1 MYRRLCVLQT
11 RVSKRSY
18 ASTSASHLDKWPGW
32 ETVIGIEVHA
42 QIKSR
47 QKLFSESLN
56 SNDEPPN
63 THVSLFDAAFPGT
76 LPRLNKYCVDLAI
89 RTALALNS
97 TVQPKSAFDR
107 KHYFYRDLPS
117 GYQITQNYGTE
128 PKSDS
133 SVLGTQVVIITA
145 PLATGGFLYL
155 DKAQRRVGLKQI
167 QLEQDTAKSTY
178 EQSLGATQ
186 IDLNRAGAG
195 LMEIV
200 SQPDMRSPEEAAAY
214 VRTLQALLRSV
225 GASDGNM
232 EQGSLRCD
240 VNVSVNR
247 AGEPFGTRCEIKN
260 LNSIKAVQVAIT
272 SEVYR
277 HIDLIERGL
286 SVPQE
291 TRGFDEE
298 RAETFKL
305 RSKEDAPDYR
315 YMPDP
320 NLPPVLI
327 TEAHVD
333 KVRQTMPELPT
344 ALSTRLQN
352 DYGLTE
358 RQAEVLMSVDSG
370 VNIGYDGEV
379 APPGAVPYFEEVAR
393 GRDPKVVVNWITQE
407 LLAQL
412 SRLDEPFSTNPIPPS
427 ALGELIDLLQA
438 GKITGTSA
446 KTLIRHIFNSPPG
459 TGPLSSVSKLVDD
472 LGLRATSADL
482 QSLCE
487 QAISLL
493 SEEAD
498 LVRKGNEKV
507 LMKIVGQVM
516 KLSKGTADGKA
527 ARALLHKMLKTED

>member
-1 MYRRLCVLQT
+1 MQ
-11 RVSKRSY
+11 
-18 ASTSASHLDKWPGW
+18 HF
-32 ETVIGIEVHA
+32 
-42 QIKSR
+42 Q
-47 QKLFSESLN
+47 
-56 SNDEPPN
+56 EPFRY
-63 THVSLFDAAFPGT
+63 V
-76 LPRLNKYCVDLAI
+76 RLNKYCVDLAL
-89 RTALALNS
+89 RTALALNA
-97 TVQPKSAFDR
+97 TIQPKSAFDR

-117 GYQITQNYGTE
+117 GYQITQNY
-128 PKSDS
+128 
-133 SVLGTQVVIITA
+133 A
-145 PLATGGFLYL
+145 PLATGGFLDL
-155 DKAQRRVGLKQI
+155 EKAQKRVRLKQI

-178 EQSLGATQ
+178 AEHLAATQ
-186 IDLNRAGAG
+186 IDLNRAGVG

-247 AGEPFGTRCEIKN
+247 IGEQFGTRCEVKN
-260 LNSIKAVQVAIT
+260 LNSIKAIQVAIT

-286 SVPQE
+286 SVAQE

-320 NLPPVLI
+320 NLPPLLVSE
-327 TEAHVD
+327 THVD
-333 KVRQTMPELPT
+333 KVRQTMPELPA
-344 ALSTRLQN
+344 ALSARLQK

-358 RQAEVLMSVDSG
+358 PQAEVLMSVDSG

-393 GRDPKVVVNWITQE
+393 GRNPKVVVNWITQE

-412 SRLDEPFSTNPIPPS
+412 SRQDEPFSANPIPPQ

-438 GKITGTSA
+438 GEITGTSA
-446 KTLIRHIFNSPPG
+446 KTLIRHIFNSPPS
-459 TGPLSSVSKLVDD
+459 TEPFSSMSKLVDE
-472 LGLRATSADL
+472 LGLRATSSDL

-487 QAISLL
+487 KAIELL
-493 SEEAD
+493 PQEAE

-527 ARALLHKMLKTED
+527 ARALLQEMLKAES